1 MLLIGRELLP
11 HFLDHLQAPV
21 EQYGLLLELV
31 KFRAVLH
38 VHVLPD
44 AVLQIQRGHA
54 TYGVL
59 LRDQG
64 CTFLLQREAGGL
76 LEHGR
81 PLTIS
86 LEEMALRGQVIRKQA
101 VGLLGVVGIQLT

>member
-1 MLLIGRELLP
+1 LLLIGRELLP

-21 EQYGLLLELV
+21 EQQGLLLELV
-31 KFRAVLH
+31 KLRAVLH

-44 AVLQIQRGHA
+44 AILQIQRSHA

-64 CTFLLQREAGGL
+64 CTFLLQGEPRGL
-76 LEHGR
+76 LEDGSS
-81 PLTIS
+81 LTVS
-86 LEEMALRGQVIRKQA
+86 LEEMTLRGYVIRKQA
-101 VGLLGVVGIQLT
+101 IGLLGVGIQLT